1 MRMRPTDGTGDILPV
16 RSTAALLTGAGAA
29 AELVR
34 CRLNLLPGE
43 WWENPDHGCAVFRM
57 LREDRLTAEGKTALA
72 AYLTATIRATPGVRA
87 VDRVSAAVTGRQFT
101 YSCEIRTD
109 DGTAGVS
116 WEAAM

>member
-1 MRMRPTDGTGDILPV
+1 MRLRPTDDTGDILPV
-16 RSTAALLTGAGAA
+16 RNTAALLTGAEAA

-57 LREDRLTAEGKTALA
+57 LREERLTAADKTALA
-72 AYLTATIRATPGVRA
+72 AYLTEYIRTTPGVRT

-101 YSCEIRTD
+101 FSCEIRTD
-109 DGTAGVS
+109 DGTADVS
-116 WEAAM
+116 FSLST

>member
-1 MRMRPTDGTGDILPV
+1 MRLRLTDDTGDILPILN
-16 RSTAALLTGAGAA
+16 TAALLTGAEAA

-57 LREDRLTAEGKTALA
+57 LREERLTAADKTALA
-72 AYLTATIRATPGVRA
+72 AYLTEYIRATPGVRN
-87 VDRVSAAVTGRQFT
+87 VDRVSASITGRQFT

-109 DGTAGVS
+109 GGTVDVS
-116 WEAAM
+116 FSLST

>member
-1 MRMRPTDGTGDILPV
+1 MRLRPTDDTGDILPV
-16 RSTAALLTGAGAA
+16 QNTAALLAGTEAA

-72 AYLTATIRATPGVRA
+72 AYLTAYIHATPGVRA
-87 VDRVSAAVTGRQFT
+87 VDRVSAAVTGRQFAF
-101 YSCEIRTD
+101 SCEIRTE
-109 DGTAGVS
+109 DGTADVS
-116 WEAAM
+116 FSLST

>member
-1 MRMRPTDGTGDILPV
+1 MRLRPTDDTGDILPIPN
-16 RSTAALLTGAGAA
+16 TAALLTGAEAA

-57 LREDRLTAEGKTALA
+57 LREDRLTVAGKTALA

-87 VDRVSAAVTGRQFT
+87 VDRVSASIIGRQFT

-109 DGTAGVS
+109 GGTADVS
-116 WEAAM
+116 FSLST